1 VSLESIPVSQTPEEK
16 FREYL
21 LSRPTPQRFTEQ
33 QRELVSHIFA
43 KHKHFDADE
52 LLDDLKAARRQ
63 VSRATVYRT
72 LSKLVD
78 AGLLRKIEIG
88 PRTVYDHDY
97 GYPAHDHFV
106 CRECSDMIE
115 FQHAQLNAILAE
127 AALQHQFKMDGH
139 TIVVNGVCGKC
150 NQALAA
156 KRRYVM

>member
-1 VSLESIPVSQTPEEK
+1 VALEAVTVSQSPEEK

-21 LSRPTPQRFTEQ
+21 LSRPTPQRFTDQ

-52 LLDDLKAARRQ
+52 LLDDLKAAKRQ

-88 PRTVYDHDY
+88 SRTVYDHDY
-97 GYPAHDHFV
+97 GYPAHDHLV
-106 CRECSDMIE
+106 CRQCGDMIE
-115 FQHAQLNAILAE
+115 FQHPGLNELLTDVADA
-127 AALQHQFKMDGH
+127 HQFRPDGH
-139 TIVVNGVCGKC
+139 TIVVQGICAKC
-150 NQALAA
+150 NAAAAA